1 MIIDINVIIQLQL
14 DQMQLGLPGR
24 DYYLKQSSLRDLKAY
39 HRYMTDVAILFG
51 ADKRYASE
59 EMKKVVQFETLLAN
73 VSIPEADRQDTGA
86 IYEKMSLAELESRV
100 PEIRWRDYLNAF
112 LPERPVGDEEPVVS
126 YAMSY
131 FRELGKL
138 LEKTE
143 RRVVQNYALW
153 RLIMDMMPHLPDEYQ
168 EKRAEFRRVLLG
180 VLSERNR
187 WNQCVEWTNKK
198 LGMAVG
204 ALFIRENFNQES
216 KAVAL
221 EMIHTLREAFIEIL
235 DELEWMDEETRQVA
249 RQKALAMN
257 ERIGYP
263 ELLTKPG
270 LLTEEYAL
278 LNVSDSHFLQNILN
292 IKRYEAQYNLHKLR
306 QPVAKDKWSTEPAV
320 VNAFYNPNKNDIVFP
335 AGILQP
341 LFYSSQFPKSLN
353 VRIQTLTLISMLL
366 LFAFVGT
373 VRRHRRGNWSR
384 NHARIRRQGS
394 AVRQGRQLE
403 AVVE

>member
-1 MIIDINVIIQLQL
+1 MLLDDHQL

-24 DYYLKQSSLRDLKAY
+24 DYYKASSGRDLKAY
-39 HRYMTDVAILFG
+39 HRYMTDVAVLLG
-51 ADKRYASE
+51 AERRYASE
-59 EMKKVVQFETLLAN
+59 EMKKVIQFETMLAN

-86 IYEKMSLAELESRV
+86 IYERMSLSELERRV
-100 PEIRWRDYLNAF
+100 PEILWRDYLNAF
-112 LPERPVGDEEPVVS
+112 LPETPADDSEPIVS

-131 FRELGKL
+131 FQELGHL
-138 LEKTE
+138 LARTD
-143 RRVVQNYALW
+143 RRIVQNYILW
-153 RLIMDMMPHLPDEYQ
+153 RFVMDLIPHLPDEYQ

-204 ALFIRENFNQES
+204 ALFIRDNFNQES
-216 KAVAL
+216 KTVAL

-263 ELLTKPG
+263 DMLTRPTQLEDEYVLLEV
-270 LLTEEYAL
+270 TE
-278 LNVSDSHFLQNILN
+278 SQFLQNILN
-292 IKRYEAQYNLHKLR
+292 VKRYEALYNLHKLR

-353 VRIQTLTLISMLL
+353 VSPSHNSY
-366 LFAFVGT
+366 FV
-373 VRRHRRGNWSR
+373 
-384 NHARIRRQGS
+384 I
-394 AVRQGRQLE
+394 E
-403 AVVE
+403 